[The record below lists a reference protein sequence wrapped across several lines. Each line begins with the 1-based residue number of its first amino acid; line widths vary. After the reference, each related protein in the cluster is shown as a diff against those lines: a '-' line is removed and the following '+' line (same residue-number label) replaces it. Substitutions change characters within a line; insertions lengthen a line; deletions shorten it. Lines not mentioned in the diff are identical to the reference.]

1 MRDDS
6 FVTKNY
12 TEPGGEVTHIGGQLV
27 FDDGATVEGFP
38 VASASKTGAVKMAAN
53 QADSSASSVADLKD
67 DFNALLGKLKTAGI
81 MVPDSTT

>member
-38 VASASKTGAVKMAAN
+38 AASR
-53 QADSSASSVADLKD
+53 
-67 DFNALLGKLKTAGI
+67 AG
-81 MVPDSTT
+81 